1 MNEMRE
7 RVDIRLTKE
16 EKNKLKE
23 LARDRGMTVSEY
35 VREKIF
41 GRKVTIRWQDQGKG
55 SREL

>member
-41 GRKVTIRWQDQGKG
+41 GRKVVVRWQDQGKG
-55 SREL
+55 SREV